1 MNNPY
6 AIVSDVHLHNW
17 QAFSSVLP
25 GGMNTRL
32 AGLLSELL
40 RAAIELKKAGGKHMY
55 VAGDVFHVRGSIAP
69 SVLNPVI
76 ATFKKIIEMGI
87 EVRMIAGNHDL
98 EGKDSVALSSA
109 VTALEGV
116 GVRVCHSTF
125 GFSDDKV
132 IMIPWYD
139 NLENLRNEIKV
150 SSLPAGHNLN
160 EWNLIIHAPLNGVIT
175 GLPDH
180 GLSSEEISL
189 WGFKNVFAGHHHNH
203 VNTARGI
210 YSVGALAHHTWSDVG
225 SKAGFLLVDADTS
238 EVKWFK
244 SHLPEFVDIKA
255 EMSET
260 DAELAA
266 DGNFVRIKV
275 IDTKMSTVE
284 QMREW
289 MTKAGAK
296 GVIVQPVK
304 QAATKRDSAITTSI
318 SAGASLEQSVAEY
331 VSASFDKSLV
341 EKVNLASQKVLARAN
356 V

>member
-1 MNNPY
+1 MNKPY
-6 AIVSDVHLHNW
+6 AIVSDLHLHNW

-40 RAAIELKKAGGKHMY
+40 RAATELKKAGGEHMY

-76 ATFKKIIEMGI
+76 ATFKRIIEMGI
-87 EVRMIAGNHDL
+87 RVRMIAGNHDL

-116 GVRVCHSTF
+116 GVLVCHQLGTF
-125 GFSDDKV
+125 HEDKV
-132 IMIPWYD
+132 MMIPWVD
-139 NLENLRNEIKV
+139 KLDDLRAEILKIN
-150 SSLPAGHNLN
+150 SSGDFS
-160 EWNLIIHAPLNGVIT
+160 EYTMIIHAPLNGVIT

-180 GLSSEEISL
+180 GLSSDEISL

-203 VNTARGI
+203 VNTAQGI
-210 YSVGALAHHTWSDVG
+210 YSIGALAHHTWSDVG
-225 SKAGFLLVDADTS
+225 SKAGFLLVDDT

-255 EMSET
+255 EMTEA

-289 MTKAGAK
+289 MTKSGAK

-304 QAATKRDSAITTSI
+304 QAVAKRDSAITTSI

-341 EKVNLASQKVLARAN
+341 EKVNLASQRVLARAN

>member
-6 AIVSDVHLHNW
+6 AIVSDLHLHNW

-32 AGLLSELL
+32 AGLLAELL
-40 RAAIELKKAGGKHMY
+40 RAAVELKKAGGTHMY

-87 EVRMIAGNHDL
+87 QVRMIAGNHDL

-116 GVRVCHSTF
+116 GVDVCHKSRHF
-125 GFSDDKV
+125 EDDNLV
-132 IMIPWYD
+132 MIPWFD
-139 NLENLRNEIKV
+139 KLDDLRAEVKQLATFIDV
-150 SSLPAGHNLN
+150 SVSD
-160 EWNLIIHAPLNGVIT
+160 LIIHAPLNGVIT

-180 GLSSEEISL
+180 GLSTDEISL

-203 VNTARGI
+203 VNTALGI
-210 YSVGALAHHTWSDVG
+210 YSVGALAHHTWSDV
-225 SKAGFLLVDADTS
+225 STRAGFLLVDDE

-266 DGNFVRIKV
+266 EGNFVRIKV
-275 IDTKMSTVE
+275 ADTKMSTVE

-296 GVIVQPVK
+296 GVIVQSVK
-304 QAATKRDSAITTSI
+304 QAATKRDAAITTSI
-318 SAGASLEQSVAEY
+318 SAGASLEQSVSEY

-341 EKVNLASQKVLARAN
+341 EKVNLASQRVLARAN